1 MRRAA
6 ARRRRVGLAGAL
18 LVILL
23 AIAVALPVPS
33 LGGASVAVAAIQR
46 AKSFVELMHQRSPGK
61 RLVGR
66 LVKTKHKKLAAH
78 ERALPKIR
86 KPLPE
91 IAAIPPMGP
100 LPPAL
105 VDLVAPPVPM
115 QMASL
120 EAVPVGPFQ
129 TPLPGPPGFF
139 SPPPG
144 GFVFPPGSPNSPPIV
159 TPPGPPP
166 PAVPEP
172 ATWAMILLGFGMIG
186 WTLRRSQQQ
195 EQTAA

>member
-1 MRRAA
+1 
-6 ARRRRVGLAGAL
+6 
-18 LVILL
+18 
-23 AIAVALPVPS
+23 
-33 LGGASVAVAAIQR
+33 
-46 AKSFVELMHQRSPGK
+46 
-61 RLVGR
+61 
-66 LVKTKHKKLAAH
+66 
-78 ERALPKIR
+78 
-86 KPLPE
+86 
-91 IAAIPPMGP
+91 MGP

-159 TPPGPPP
+159 TPPGSPP